1 MIHKDA
7 AKKQQ
12 PAQHPRWEGHHE
24 MHARPPAWEGHH
36 EMHARPAAWEGH
48 HEMHARP
55 AVWEWHDDLHARP
68 PAPQALLVNAQQTSA
83 AFSPVIVHTA
93 AANPAKLS
101 QAFWRQRNRVLHQT
115 CGKTGMH
122 SSSRL
127 YGVTWLSLGLASI
140 SSCRVLAKELARVNY
155 AIGAVFGHLHVI
167 NTPSRYRL
175 AVSDYRTV
183 YKF

>member
-24 MHARPPAWEGHH
+24 MHARPAAWEGHH

-55 AVWEWHDDLHARP
+55 

-83 AFSPVIVHTA
+83 ALSPVIVHTA
-93 AANPAKLS
+93 AANPAE
-101 QAFWRQRNRVLHQT
+101 QT
-115 CGKTGMH
+115 
-122 SSSRL
+122 
-127 YGVTWLSLGLASI
+127 LASLLKTKKQSLAPDMQQDRHAQQQQAVQSDMAQSGI
-140 SSCRVLAKELARVNY
+140 SFHQQL
-155 AIGAVFGHLHVI
+155 
-167 NTPSRYRL
+167 
-175 AVSDYRTV
+175 
-183 YKF
+183 

>member
-24 MHARPPAWEGHH
+24 MHARPAAWEGHH

-48 HEMHARP
+48 HEMHARPAVWEWHDDLHARP

-93 AANPAKLS
+93 AANPAKQTLTS
-101 QAFWRQRNRVLHQT
+101 LLETEKQSLAPDMRQDRHAQQQQAVRSDMAQSGISFHQQ
-115 CGKTGMH
+115 
-122 SSSRL
+122 L
-127 YGVTWLSLGLASI
+127 
-140 SSCRVLAKELARVNY
+140 
-155 AIGAVFGHLHVI
+155 
-167 NTPSRYRL
+167 
-175 AVSDYRTV
+175 
-183 YKF
+183 